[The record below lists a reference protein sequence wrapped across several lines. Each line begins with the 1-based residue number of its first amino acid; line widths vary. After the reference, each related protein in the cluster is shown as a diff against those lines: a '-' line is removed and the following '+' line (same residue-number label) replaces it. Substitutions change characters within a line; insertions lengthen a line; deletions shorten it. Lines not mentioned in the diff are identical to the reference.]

1 MISKCLFYSFF
12 IMSASFVTTM
22 QLDDNHSFRWVM
34 ISDKKK
40 WWGWWLYRFFP
51 KPYGV
56 VKIQNISVKT
66 RCLISP
72 LTLTAHNF
80 FIYLKSPVVSEINV
94 DIWGHLI
101 STCEIFQIW
110 KIGSLSKIHLRKMF
124 TIFTCQPALHLGTFH
139 FHYNCPDITT
149 SSLSSSS
156 NPTKFTP

>member
-101 STCEIFQIW
+101 STWDFSNMEVFQKYTW
-110 KIGSLSKIHLRKMF
+110 GKCSPYLLASQLSTLVHSISIITVLTLQRHLYPVRP
-124 TIFTCQPALHLGTFH
+124 IQQNL
-139 FHYNCPDITT
+139 
-149 SSLSSSS
+149 
-156 NPTKFTP
+156 TP